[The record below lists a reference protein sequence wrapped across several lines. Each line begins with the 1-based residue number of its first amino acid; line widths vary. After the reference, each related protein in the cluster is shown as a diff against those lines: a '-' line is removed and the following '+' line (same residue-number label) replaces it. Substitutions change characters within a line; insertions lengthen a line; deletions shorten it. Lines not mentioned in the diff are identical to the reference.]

1 VSRLIAHGLSSLEP
15 GPAVAYVLAMAP
27 GGEAE
32 RAPEAIRKATLTLVL
47 TDIEGSTRL
56 WETQADRM
64 HEALARH
71 DELVVAAVE
80 REGGTVVQSKAE
92 GDSTFS
98 VFDSPTHAVAAALEL
113 QRTLADER
121 WTIDAPLRVRIGIHT
136 GEVEVRRGDFYGVEI
151 SRCARLRASAHG
163 GQTLL
168 SGATAA
174 EVGGA
179 LPPEAYLKDLG
190 QHRLKDLERAER
202 VYQLCHP
209 ALPEMFPPLATLSAL
224 RHNLPAQ
231 LSPFIGRHQE
241 AAAVRALLAK
251 ARLVTL
257 TGTGGCGKTR
267 LALQIAGELM
277 DDFRDGV
284 WLVELGR
291 LSDGRLVPQAVAQ
304 TLGVREQAGRP
315 LDDTLLDDL
324 ADRQLLVVLDN
335 CEHLVKACA
344 QLARTL
350 LVGCPGLRILAT
362 SRQRLAVAGEAAWL
376 VPSLDV
382 PPAEPSPAVDDLH
395 RHSSVAL
402 FVERAAR
409 HRPGFALT
417 KDNARDVA
425 SICRSLEGI
434 PLAIELAAARINV
447 LTPGQILER
456 LDDRFRLLT
465 SAGGGLE
472 RHETL
477 RTAVDWSYD
486 LLTPDERRVF
496 NRMSVFVGGCTIE
509 AAEAVAEDTG
519 AQSVLDRLAGLV
531 DKSLVVGDMRQ
542 GTVRYHMLET
552 IRQYATEKLEESG
565 EAGTARR
572 KLLDW
577 CVELVRRAEPELTG
591 PDQTL
596 WFDRIDAEHSNIRAS
611 LSWGIDQREAQEA
624 VTRLTGSLWRYW
636 LERGPVR
643 EGRLW
648 LGRALAMSAGI
659 SAGDR
664 AKALRAAGTLA
675 MWQSDLPAA
684 RGYHEESVGISR
696 SMGDDLGTAASLSHL
711 GIVAWRKGETA
722 EAKRLLQES
731 LEIRRRRGDRPG
743 ESTSLGNLGLV
754 MQAEGDF
761 GAARGLLEQS
771 LEIDRELGD
780 RQGIAGSL
788 SYLGELARE
797 AGDLDRA
804 ETLHRDGLTRQRELP
819 QREAPMA
826 LEGMAGL
833 AAARARYVRAARLFG
848 AAEALRRA
856 IGLPVPPN
864 AEPGYRRD
872 LDVVRAALGEDE
884 LERLRSEGR
893 EMTLDA
899 AISYALSPEGD

>member
-1 VSRLIAHGLSSLEP
+1 
-15 GPAVAYVLAMAP
+15 MAP
-27 GGEAE
+27 GGEPE
-32 RAPEAIRKATLTLVL
+32 RAPEAIRRTTITLVL

-56 WETQADRM
+56 WETQPDRM
-64 HEALARH
+64 HVAMARH
-71 DELVVAAVE
+71 DQLVLAAVE
-80 REGGTVVQSKAE
+80 GEGGTVVQTKAE

-98 VFDSPTHAVAAALEL
+98 VFDSPTRAVAAALEL
-113 QRTLADER
+113 QRALADER

-136 GEVEVRRGDFYGVEI
+136 GGVEVRHGDFYGVEI

-174 EVGGA
+174 EVGPD
-179 LPPEAYLKDLG
+179 LPSKAFLRDLG
-190 QHRLKDLERAER
+190 LHRLKDLERAER
-202 VYQLCHP
+202 VYQVCHP
-209 ALPEMFPPLATLSAL
+209 SLQEEFPPLATLSAL

-231 LSPFIGRHQE
+231 LSPFIGRRE
-241 AAAVRALLAK
+241 EVVAVKGLMAH

-277 DDFRDGV
+277 DDHPDGV

-304 TLGVREQAGRP
+304 TLGVREQMGRP
-315 LDDTLLDDL
+315 LADTLLDDL
-324 ADRQLLVVLDN
+324 ADRRLLVVLDN

-362 SRQRLAVAGEAAWL
+362 SRQRLAVAGETAWL

-382 PPAEPSPAVDDLH
+382 PPAEPSASVDDVH
-395 RHSSVAL
+395 RHSSVVL

-409 HRPGFALT
+409 HRPGFTLT
-417 KDNARDVA
+417 EENARDVA

-447 LTPGQILER
+447 LTPGQILAR

-465 SAGGGLE
+465 SAGGGHE

-486 LLTPDERRVF
+486 LLTLEERRVF
-496 NRMSVFVGGCTIE
+496 DRMSVFVGGCTIE
-509 AAEAVAEDTG
+509 AVEAVAEDAGTE
-519 AQSVLDRLAGLV
+519 SVLDQLAGLV
-531 DKSLVVGDMRQ
+531 DKSLVVGDMWE
-542 GTVRYHMLET
+542 GTVRYDMLET
-552 IRQYATEKLEESG
+552 IREYATEKLEDSG
-565 EAGTARR
+565 DADVARR
-572 KLLDW
+572 KLLEW
-577 CVELVRRAEPELTG
+577 CVELAQRAEPELTG
-591 PDQTL
+591 PDQVL
-596 WFDRIDAEHSNIRAS
+596 WYDRIDAEHSNIRVS
-611 LSWGIDQREAQEA
+611 LSWGIDRPEAQEPVA
-624 VTRLTGSLWRYW
+624 RLAGTLWRYW
-636 LERGPVR
+636 LERGHVG
-643 EGRLW
+643 EGRTW
-648 LGRALAMSAGI
+648 LGRVLAAPTEI
-659 SAGDR
+659 SPADR

-696 SMGDDLGTAASLSHL
+696 SMGNDLGAAASLSHL
-711 GIVAWRKGETA
+711 GIVTWRSGDTGTA
-722 EAKRLLQES
+722 KLLLEES
-731 LEIRRRRGDRPG
+731 LAIRRARGDRAG

-761 GAARGLLEQS
+761 EAARSLLEQS
-771 LEIDRELGD
+771 LDIDRELGD
-780 RQGIAGSL
+780 RLGIAGSL

-804 ETLHRDGLTRQRELP
+804 DELHRDGLTRQRELR
-819 QREAPMA
+819 QREVLPMA

-833 AAARARYVRAARLFG
+833 AGAGARYARAARLFG

-856 IGLPVPPN
+856 IGLPVPPS
-864 AEPGYRRD
+864 AEPGHRRD
-872 LDVVRAALGEDE
+872 LDVVRAALGEE
-884 LERLRSEGR
+884 GLERLRSEGR
-893 EMTLDA
+893 EMTLDE
-899 AISYALSPEGD
+899 AISYALSAESG